1 MNYFLAFI
9 IGGALCVPAQILIDK
24 TRLTSARI
32 LSIYLVSGIAL
43 SAIGL
48 YKPLVNF
55 ASCGATVPLSGFG
68 NALVQGT
75 KETVTKDGLMGV
87 LTGPLTASAA
97 GISAAIFMSIICA
110 LVFKSKQK

>member
-1 MNYFLAFI
+1 MNYLLAFI

-24 TRLTSARI
+24 TKLTSARI
-32 LSIYLVSGIAL
+32 LSIYLVCGIAL

-75 KETVTKDGLMGV
+75 KETVIKDGLMGV
-87 LTGPLTASAA
+87 LKGPLTAASA
-97 GISAAIFMSIICA
+97 GIGTAIFVSIICA
-110 LVFKSKQK
+110 FVFKSKQK